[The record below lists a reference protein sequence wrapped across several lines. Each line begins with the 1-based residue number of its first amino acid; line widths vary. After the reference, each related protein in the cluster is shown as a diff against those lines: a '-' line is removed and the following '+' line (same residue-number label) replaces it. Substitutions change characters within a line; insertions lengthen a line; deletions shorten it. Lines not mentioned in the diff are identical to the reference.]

1 MAVRDELVETT
12 IATNANGSA
21 ARKGIELSSQAAH
34 VAVHRARHTSARS
47 TTTCTACARRSGT
60 GQGEV
65 PRRARHALAGTLAPE
80 PPRSPSHIPAKA
92 RTHRGCA
99 PDTLPPQPRQP

>member
-21 ARKGIELSSQAAH
+21 ARKGIELSSRAAH
-34 VAVHRARHTSARS
+34 VAVDWARHTSGRS
-47 TTTCTACARRSGT
+47 TTTSTACARRPGT

-65 PRRARHALAGTLAPE
+65 PRRAGHALAGRFGTGHPLCA
-80 PPRSPSHIPAKA
+80 SHIPANTRIHHA
-92 RTHRGCA
+92 CPTHTFPR
-99 PDTLPPQPRQP
+99 PP